1 MCQINASVMK
11 GEKKHFH
18 TTHPRKQCMSSDS
31 CFFAFSVISLL
42 TMTAAHMITWTLLPG
57 ICCRDGNRLLH
68 INSIWEQ
75 PRPLGFSNLHH
86 LRGDRTQRPLPLEVR
101 KDLGQ
106 RDHAISLL
114 RHQQVIYTF
123 TSKTEILVRNVKTF
137 IVTE

>member
-1 MCQINASVMK
+1 MLMCQINASVMK

-31 CFFAFSVISLL
+31 CFFCLFCDFSFDNDSFSPL
-42 TMTAAHMITWTLLPG
+42 ITWTLLPG

-114 RHQQVIYTF
+114 RHQQVIYT
-123 TSKTEILVRNVKTF
+123 VYVKD
-137 IVTE
+137 